1 MPEQWLT
8 VAEAAAAMKVHPR
21 TIERRMVAGKI
32 ENRRNDDGQVQVLI
46 NLPDAPPPTTD
57 PVSSEAFETV
67 KELANQQVDIAAGSA
82 SALIRVAQ
90 EQAMRA
96 ENQLTLARQD
106 VGRYRQE
113 TRWAMA
119 MVAIILILVIGA
131 VGWCA
136 RTMTLS
142 QDNARR
148 SADNAA
154 DAAQRAQTAQAD
166 LSAEHARL
174 DDAII
179 AKAKAEGELNAYKTE
194 LANVVQLT
202 QKRPATQPTS
212 LVGRLTAALE
222 GN

>member
-21 TIERRMVAGKI
+21 TVERRMVAGKI

-46 NLPDAPPPTTD
+46 NIPDAPPTND

-67 KELANQQVDIAAGSA
+67 RELANQQVDIAAGSA

-106 VGRYRQE
+106 VGRYRRE
-113 TRWAMA
+113 TRWA
-119 MVAIILILVIGA
+119 VATVACILILVIGA
-131 VGWCA
+131 VGWCT
-136 RTMTLS
+136 REMTLS

-148 SADNAA
+148 SADRASEAA
-154 DAAQRAQTAQAD
+154 IRAQ
-166 LSAEHARL
+166 SAEFELETAHHQL
-174 DDAII
+174 DDAIV
-179 AKAKAEGELNAYKTE
+179 AKARADGELNAYKTE
-194 LANVVQLT
+194 LSTVVEMT
-202 QKRPATQPTS
+202 RKPATQPTS
-212 LVGRLTAALE
+212 LVGRISAALS

>member
-1 MPEQWLT
+1 MSEQWLS

-32 ENRRNDDGQVQVLI
+32 ENRRNEDGQVQVLI
-46 NLPDAPPPTTD
+46 FLPDAPPPNE

-67 KELANQQVDIAAGSA
+67 RDLANQQVDIAAGSA

-96 ENQLTLARQD
+96 ENQLTLARED
-106 VGRYRQE
+106 AGRYRKESQL
-113 TRWAMA
+113 AMA
-119 MVAIILILVIGA
+119 MVGCILVLVIIA
-131 VGWCA
+131 VGWCT
-136 RTMTLS
+136 RVMTLS

-154 DAAQRAQTAQAD
+154 QAAERADSAQAN
-166 LSAEHARL
+166 LNAEHEQL
-174 DDAII
+174 DNAVI

-194 LANVVQLT
+194 LFGVVEMT
-202 QKRPATQPTS
+202 KKRPATQPST
-212 LVGRLTAALE
+212 LVGRLTQAFVGE
-222 GN
+222 

>member
-32 ENRRNDDGQVQVLI
+32 ENRRNEDGQVQVLVD
-46 NLPDAPPPTTD
+46 LPDAPPTND

-106 VGRYRQE
+106 VGRYRRE
-113 TRWAMA
+113 TRWA
-119 MVAIILILVIGA
+119 VATVGCILILVIAA
-131 VGWCA
+131 VGWCT
-136 RTMTLS
+136 REMTLS
-142 QDNARR
+142 QDNARH
-148 SADNAA
+148 AA
-154 DAAQRAQTAQAD
+154 DMASDAAIRAQSAQFELETAHHQ
-166 LSAEHARL
+166 L
-174 DDAII
+174 DDAIV
-179 AKAKAEGELNAYKTE
+179 AKARAEGELNAYKTE
-194 LANVVQLT
+194 LSNVVEMT
-202 QKRPATQPTS
+202 KKHAASQPTS
-212 LVGRLTAALE
+212 LVGRLTAALA